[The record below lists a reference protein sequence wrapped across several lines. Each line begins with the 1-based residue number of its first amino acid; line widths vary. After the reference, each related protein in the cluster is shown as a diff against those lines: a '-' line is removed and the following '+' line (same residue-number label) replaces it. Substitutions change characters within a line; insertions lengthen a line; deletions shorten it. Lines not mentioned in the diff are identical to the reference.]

1 MSPHVAST
9 TYRPRQGKRLGVLS
23 RDGEPFFLVLEIGSR
38 AVLPKGPGVKKKHVT
53 KLSAMMLT
61 SVPALRGA
69 RFRLGSAPYRR
80 SISIGKC
87 RDRAGRRRALEARI
101 HSDPCRTS
109 NGSRAAGTDASSL
122 FPSLASGSGPPW
134 PTGRERERHF
144 SSDNFILLVAL
155 FCKRGG
161 RGADGPCPVRCRERF
176 RHRRLPAGDALTGNG
191 MLRFP
196 SQTATQPVK
205 RPIQR
210 ELGNHTMSQERTACR
225 LCSTLSNR
233 RF

>member
-1 MSPHVAST
+1 
-9 TYRPRQGKRLGVLS
+9 
-23 RDGEPFFLVLEIGSR
+23 
-38 AVLPKGPGVKKKHVT
+38 
-53 KLSAMMLT
+53 MLT

-69 RFRLGSAPYRR
+69 RFRLGSAPCRR

-87 RDRAGRRRALEARI
+87 RDRAGRRRVGSILI
-101 HSDPCRTS
+101 HVAHQTAPVRLGRTLLPS
-109 NGSRAAGTDASSL
+109 
-122 FPSLASGSGPPW
+122 SLASLRDRSAVANREGKGETFFFWQFYSSGRVVLQA
-134 PTGRERERHF
+134 GR
-144 SSDNFILLVAL
+144 
-155 FCKRGG
+155 K
-161 RGADGPCPVRCRERF
+161 GADGPCPVRCRERF

-225 LCSTLSNR
+225 LCSILSNR

>member
-9 TYRPRQGKRLGVLS
+9 THRPRQGKRLGVLS

-87 RDRAGRRRALEARI
+87 RGRAGRRRALEARI

-122 FPSLASGSGPPW
+122 FPSLASGSVRRGQQGGK
-134 PTGRERERHF
+134 GRDIF
-144 SSDNFILLVAL
+144 LLTILFFWSRCSASGAE
-155 FCKRGG
+155 GG
-161 RGADGPCPVRCRERF
+161 RTAHVPS
-176 RHRRLPAGDALTGNG
+176 AAGNG
-191 MLRFP
+191 
-196 SQTATQPVK
+196 SV
-205 RPIQR
+205 ID
-210 ELGNHTMSQERTACR
+210 ACR
-225 LCSTLSNR
+225 PATRSRATGC
-233 RF
+233 

>member
-1 MSPHVAST
+1 M
-9 TYRPRQGKRLGVLS
+9 
-23 RDGEPFFLVLEIGSR
+23 LEIGSR

-87 RDRAGRRRALEARI
+87 RDRAGRRRVGSILIHVARQTA
-101 HSDPCRTS
+101 PVRLGRTLLPS
-109 NGSRAAGTDASSL
+109 
-122 FPSLASGSGPPW
+122 SLASFRDRVRRG

-144 SSDNFILLVAL
+144 SSHNFILLVAL

-161 RGADGPCPVRCRERF
+161 RGPDGPCPVRCRERF
-176 RHRRLPAGDALTGNG
+176 RHRRLPAGDALTDVEVSI
-191 MLRFP
+191 P
-196 SQTATQPVK
+196 DK

-233 RF
+233 RV